1 MQLEEG
7 NMVSKYSKGAIALH
21 WILAVLVIANFVLA
35 NMAEGA
41 PREMRGAYLNPHKA
55 LGIAILFFSLFRL
68 YWRIGHKPP
77 PLPDAITGWQ
87 ARLGKFVHAVFY
99 FLIIAVP
106 LSGWIMASA
115 HPKAP
120 PVDFFG
126 LFNLTLPLGKDEG
139 LASFGHDA
147 HEILTKPLFILI
159 ILHVLAALK
168 HQFADRLP
176 FIQRMLP

>member
-1 MQLEEG
+1 
-7 NMVSKYSKGAIALH
+7 MVSKYSKGAIALH
-21 WILAVLVIANFVLA
+21 WILAVLIIANFVLA
-35 NMAEGA
+35 NMAEGV
-41 PREMRGAYLNPHKA
+41 PREMRGAYMNPHKA
-55 LGIAILFFSLFRL
+55 IGISILFFSLFRL
-68 YWRIGHKPP
+68 YWRVGHKPP
-77 PLPDAITGWQ
+77 PLPDAISGWQ
-87 ARLGKFVHAVFY
+87 ARLGKLVHGLFY

-126 LFNLTLPLGKDEG
+126 LFNFTLPLGKDEG
-139 LASFGHDA
+139 LAGFGHDA

-159 ILHVLAALK
+159 VLHILAALK
-168 HQFADRLP
+168 HQFVDRLP